1 MSTFGYAKARRV
13 AWSHTTHIIS
23 RIIKMMIVAATSC
36 RRRTRKLSFFRTELS
51 KAVEPRRVCEKF
63 VYALCDR
70 HKTHRSLGVQFWLL
84 AYNRTKTHTRVHAHA
99 RTYHCIHTYTSSVYT
114 QGECH
119 CFSLHTHIH
128 FVSIHA
134 RWMPLFII
142 AYTHTLRQY
151 TRQYT
156 SFRKF
161 RTQAFHSVSSSAAA
175 VYLFVVVI
183 EIISSGHFWSSWQR
197 LPPPPTP
204 THHSPPPSLSLPES
218 PSWFLPNV
226 FAFMVI
232 SKHLLQKTRPI

>member
-1 MSTFGYAKARRV
+1 MKRLNLAVSVKSLFTLC
-13 AWSHTTHIIS
+13 
-23 RIIKMMIVAATSC
+23 AT
-36 RRRTRKLSFFRTELS
+36 
-51 KAVEPRRVCEKF
+51 V
-63 VYALCDR
+63 
-70 HKTHRSLGVQFWLL
+70 KTHRSLGVQFWLL
-84 AYNRTKTHTRVHAHA
+84 AYNRTKTHTHVHAHA

-119 CFSLHTHIH
+119 CLSLHTQIH

-151 TRQYT
+151 TSTVNAIVYCLFRFHFRFILQLLA

-161 RTQAFHSVSSSAAA
+161 RTQAFHSISSSAAA

-183 EIISSGHFWSSWQR
+183 EIISSGNFWSSWQR

-204 THHSPPPSLSLPES
+204 TLPLPAPLSLSLPES
-218 PSWFLPNV
+218 PSWLLPNV